1 MSNLPNELIIVVAE
15 FLVKTADINAL
26 AQVNSRFYHLL
37 NGYLYRHNSK
47 YNGGSALVWA
57 TKRNNISTARK
68 AVQAGARADET
79 LVNFVPGQH
88 FVLSAMYFPVWV
100 APLALAMKLRRK
112 EIVQLLLA
120 QDIDFTK
127 PHSTSHITRSRML
140 LEYVLCKAVDDGDL
154 ALFHELLDRGSD
166 ILLRQASWCTSQV
179 IHHIVK
185 AKKVPQLEAFLDRGF
200 SLSGS
205 QSESKMLLF
214 EADDKAMLEFLLD
227 HVFDCSLY
235 PDEALQLLRTGMCR
249 GSPAAIDYALDQ
261 YGSYDLISE
270 GPLLFKDIEQR
281 LASQDME
288 WKLLWYGCD
297 EDDMQRT
304 VQHLIDR
311 GADPNPQTSQ
321 WAHDTLTDVLFYRH
335 ETVMQTIVQGCY
347 ARGVTTAELKKGIS
361 SCPDIYTQP
370 ICSEIFSKWW
380 QKYLVT

>member
-1 MSNLPNELIIVVAE
+1 MVAE
-15 FLVKTADINAL
+15 FLGKTADINAL
-26 AQVNSRFYHLL
+26 ARVNSRFYHLL
-37 NGYLYRHNSK
+37 NRYLYRHNSK
-47 YNGGSALVWA
+47 YNGSSALVWA

-68 AVQAGARADET
+68 AVQAGARADEA
-79 LVNFVPGQH
+79 LVKFVPGRH
-88 FVLSAMYFPVWV
+88 FPSSGMYFPVLV

-120 QDIDFTK
+120 QDIDFNK
-127 PHSTSHITRSRML
+127 PCTTSHHTRSRML
-140 LEYVLCKAVDDGDL
+140 LEYVLCKAVDNGDS

-185 AKKVPQLEAFLDRGF
+185 ARKVPLLETFFDRGF
-200 SLSGS
+200 LLSGS
-205 QSESKMLLF
+205 QSESKKLLF
-214 EADDKAMLEFLLD
+214 GADDKAMLEFLLG
-227 HVFDCSLY
+227 HVFDCSLS
-235 PDEALQLLRTGMCR
+235 PDEALQLLRIGMYR

-261 YGSYDLISE
+261 YDSYYLISE

-281 LASQDME
+281 LASRDME
-288 WKLLWYGCD
+288 WKLWYGCD

-335 ETVMQTIVQGCY
+335 ETVMRTMVQGCY
-347 ARGVTTAELKKGIS
+347 ARGVTTAELNKGIS

-370 ICSEIFSKWW
+370 ICYDIFSKWW